1 MNIIDGLALG
11 LLAIADLA
19 FIVYLRRRHHRAEQ
33 TERVQRSLEFA
44 IRREL
49 DLESHPAR
57 RRQLRRVG

>member
-19 FIVYLRRRHHRAEQ
+19 FIVYLRRRHNRAERA
-33 TERVQRSLEFA
+33 ERIQRSLEFA

-49 DLESHPAR
+49 DLGSHPASH
-57 RRQLRRVG
+57 RQLQGAG